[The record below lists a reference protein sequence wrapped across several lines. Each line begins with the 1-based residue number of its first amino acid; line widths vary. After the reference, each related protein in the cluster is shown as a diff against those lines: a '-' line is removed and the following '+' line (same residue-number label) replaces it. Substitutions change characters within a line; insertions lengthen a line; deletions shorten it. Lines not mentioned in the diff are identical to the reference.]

1 MGRELSQGEERRG
14 GGGLGRWQQGDDEA
28 RKTKECGGGG
38 GAERP
43 NYRLGKWKA
52 SQRLAP
58 TTAIMTAFIASRR
71 PII

>member
-52 SQRLAP
+52 VLARRSQV
-58 TTAIMTAFIASRR
+58 R
-71 PII
+71 PFGGHA